1 MNVQLKIKEMSLQEK
16 LMTMEAL
23 WDDLCNEDEVKSPD
37 WHGGVLKKRII
48 EAKEPGSFLGWGAAK
63 KEIRN
68 SKFEIQKMKIEILQS
83 AKQDLSNGAVFYENF
98 EKG

>member
-23 WDDLCNEDEVKSPD
+23 WDNLCNEDEVKSPD
-37 WHGGVLKKRII
+37 WHGDVLKKCIA
-48 EAKEPGSFLGWGAAK
+48 EAREPGSFLDWDAAK

-68 SKFEIQKMKIEILQS
+68 LKNES
-83 AKQDLSNGAVFYENF
+83 
-98 EKG
+98 